1 MREILKQLRLIQLF
15 AHGAHNFCGRTP
27 FHSDHEFF
35 GEVYSTVEG
44 DYDSVIERI
53 IGLLGEEAVQYQSL
67 HSEVAQ
73 RLQQLPSV
81 GVKENSTFY
90 QVLLQLDNELCS
102 KISEVIK
109 GGSVSP
115 GTEQTLGAICESA
128 EIRDY
133 KIKQRIKK

>member
-15 AHGAHNFCGRTP
+15 THGAHNFCARTP

-35 GEVYSTVEG
+35 GSVYSSVEG
-44 DYDSVIERI
+44 DYDSVLERI
-53 IGLLGEEAVQYQSL
+53 IGLHGEEAVQYPTL
-67 HSEVAQ
+67 HVEVAQ

-90 QVLLQLDNELCS
+90 QALLQLDAELCA
-102 KISEVIK
+102 KINEVIK
-109 GGSVSP
+109 VGSVSP
-115 GTEQTLGAICESA
+115 GTEQTLGSICEST